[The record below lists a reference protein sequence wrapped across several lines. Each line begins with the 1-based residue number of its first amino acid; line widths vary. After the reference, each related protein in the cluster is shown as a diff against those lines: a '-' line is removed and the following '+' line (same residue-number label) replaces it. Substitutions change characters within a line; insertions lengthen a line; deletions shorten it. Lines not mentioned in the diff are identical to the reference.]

1 MSRATEDSLSA
12 LHGILADALTAE
24 IREAQHRAECAECG
38 QRPGIPPTL
47 LAQAIK
53 FLKDNGID
61 TPASTGSRVDTLKAA
76 MPDMDQLEAAG
87 NVLPF
92 GKK

>member
-1 MSRATEDSLSA
+1 MGRATDDSLSA
-12 LHGILADALTAE
+12 LHGILADALVAE
-24 IREAQHRAECAECG
+24 IHAAQHRTECAECG

-61 TPASTGSRVDTLKAA
+61 QPATGGSKVDTLKEA
-76 MPDMDQLEAAG
+76 MPDFDQLEAAG
-87 NVLPF
+87 NVITF
-92 GKK
+92 NRK